1 MNFEQLSEGS
11 LPMVVGTPDN
21 FDSSHQYGMIVLMH
35 GFGSHMGDLAGL
47 APLINETDYI
57 YVCPNAPIGMNIGF
71 GQQGYAWFPA
81 GGQTQPDDIDNA
93 VSQLQQAVD
102 FAMTKYHPD
111 KANIY
116 VGGFSQGG
124 MMTMHAGL
132 TRPDLYKGAI
142 ILSSRLTQVDLFT
155 DRIESTTKIP
165 IFMSHGTEDL
175 VISIQDG
182 RETKNLLEE
191 YEYEIEYRE
200 YSMAHE
206 IREETISDLKDWLI
220 KTR

>member
-1 MNFEQLSEGS
+1 MNFEQLSEGA

-57 YVCPNAPIGMNIGF
+57 YVCPNAPIRMNIGF

-81 GGQTQPDDIDNA
+81 GGQTQPDDINNA

-102 FAMTKYHPD
+102 FAMSKYQPD
-111 KANIY
+111 DSEIY

-132 TRPDLYKGAI
+132 TRPDIYKGAI

-155 DRIESTTKIP
+155 DRIESARKIP

-182 RETKNLLEE
+182 RETKNLLDE
-191 YEYEIEYRE
+191 YGYEIEYRE
-200 YSMAHE
+200 YPMAHE
-206 IREETISDLKDWLI
+206 IREETIVDLTNWLQ
-220 KTR
+220 KT

>member
-71 GQQGYAWFPA
+71 GQQGYAWFTA

-102 FAMTKYHPD
+102 FALTKYHPD

-191 YEYEIEYRE
+191 YGYEVEYRE

>member
-1 MNFEQLSEGS
+1 MNFEQLTEAS

-102 FAMTKYHPD
+102 FAMTKY
-111 KANIY
+111 
-116 VGGFSQGG
+116 
-124 MMTMHAGL
+124 
-132 TRPDLYKGAI
+132 R
-142 ILSSRLTQVDLFT
+142 LS
-155 DRIESTTKIP
+155 
-165 IFMSHGTEDL
+165 
-175 VISIQDG
+175 
-182 RETKNLLEE
+182 
-191 YEYEIEYRE
+191 
-200 YSMAHE
+200 
-206 IREETISDLKDWLI
+206 LI
-220 KTR
+220 HI

>member
-57 YVCPNAPIGMNIGF
+57 YVCLNAPIEMSIGF

-111 KANIY
+111 KSNIY

-191 YEYEIEYRE
+191 YGYEVEYRE

>member
-1 MNFEQLSEGS
+1 MNFEQLSEAA
-11 LPMVVGTPDN
+11 LPIVVGTPDN

-57 YVCPNAPIGMNIGF
+57 YICPNAPIEMNIGF

-81 GGQTQPDDIDNA
+81 GGQTQPNDIDNA
-93 VSQLQQAVD
+93 VSQLQETID
-102 FAMTKYHPD
+102 FAMTKYQPD
-111 KANIY
+111 RSNIF

-132 TRPDLYKGAI
+132 TRPDIYKGAI

-155 DRIESTTKIP
+155 DRIESAIKIP

-191 YEYEIEYRE
+191 YGYEIEYRE

-206 IREETISDLKDWLI
+206 IREETISDLKKWLQN
-220 KTR
+220 T

>member
-1 MNFEQLSEGS
+1 MNFEQLDEGS
-11 LPMVVGTPDN
+11 LPMIVGTPDN
-21 FDSSHQYGMIVLMH
+21 FDSSHQYGMVVLMH

-47 APLINETDYI
+47 APLINETDFIYI
-57 YVCPNAPIGMNIGF
+57 CPNAPIAMTIGF
-71 GQQGYAWFPA
+71 GQQGHAWFPA

-93 VSQLQQAVD
+93 VSRLQQTID
-102 FAMTKYHPD
+102 FAITKYLPD
-111 KANIY
+111 HSKIFI
-116 VGGFSQGG
+116 GGFSQGG

-132 TRPDLYKGAI
+132 TRPDIYKGAI

-155 DRIESTTKIP
+155 DRIESATKMP

-182 RETKNLLEE
+182 RDTKNLLEE
-191 YEYEIEYRE
+191 YGYGIEYHE

-206 IREETISDLKDWLI
+206 IREETISDLKNWLQI
-220 KTR
+220 V

>member
-1 MNFEQLSEGS
+1 
-11 LPMVVGTPDN
+11 
-21 FDSSHQYGMIVLMH
+21 
-35 GFGSHMGDLAGL
+35 
-47 APLINETDYI
+47 
-57 YVCPNAPIGMNIGF
+57 
-71 GQQGYAWFPA
+71 
-81 GGQTQPDDIDNA
+81 
-93 VSQLQQAVD
+93 
-102 FAMTKYHPD
+102 
-111 KANIY
+111 
-116 VGGFSQGG
+116 

-132 TRPDLYKGAI
+132 TRPDLYKGAM

-191 YEYEIEYRE
+191 YGYEIEYRE